1 LHFLPPGVQ
10 IRRCGVETTLTARC
24 VGDERREK
32 LLDVAE
38 RVLAAPNTQLKASAP
53 RFATVAVPREMLGK
67 VIGPQGSNVKSIER
81 DTSCRVSILQDTGEV
96 SIFAPSSEALA
107 EASRRIQVIRAFA
120 YPNRET
126 GD

>member
-1 LHFLPPGVQ
+1 M
-10 IRRCGVETTLTARC
+10 
-24 VGDERREK
+24 
-32 LLDVAE
+32 AE